1 MGSPPHPDGG
11 IEAFARLRA
20 RPTDVALARHVEG
33 AVLADEQ
40 PRRDRVEVAFEELDG
55 TPQPR
60 RRFPGG
66 PERELG
72 AGLPGGRAAEA
83 VLVTVER
90 AAITRRALDDLCG
103 EGARS

>member
-20 RPTDVALARHVEG
+20 RSTDLALSRHVEAAARADARRRCDGADVALELESTPRLRFLC
-33 AVLADEQ
+33 VL
-40 PRRDRVEVAFEELDG
+40 G
-55 TPQPR
+55 
-60 RRFPGG
+60 
-66 PERELG
+66 RELG

-90 AAITRRALDDLCG
+90 ATSARRASRDRWG